1 MSGDPELWN
10 YRTGAEA
17 RQPLRKQSWNIP
29 SALAAASA
37 LTLAA
42 SALSSRR
49 QTWRQ
54 NDSIKLDL
62 TEKTASPSQERT
74 FESSTRVLALELQL
88 KGVLPPFESV
98 LEDHSRTVM
107 SPPGSLLLRPRGGKK
122 RSWSGRFRTEQ
133 SSRLFF
139 WWRRNPSAGLSAG
152 AAHYFIPD
160 RFAVFPLTFSNAR
173 SVPSPSFKVFRQTS
187 SVVYD
192 GSRPKHKEGLSA
204 GL

>member
-62 TEKTASPSQERT
+62 TEKNR
-74 FESSTRVLALELQL
+74 STVSRKDFWKLNSCPGLGAAI
-88 KGVLPPFESV
+88 VLPTFESV

-122 RSWSGRFRTEQ
+122 RSWTGRFRTEQ
-133 SSRLFF
+133 SSQLFF
-139 WWRRNPSAGLSAG
+139 WWRRNPSAGLSAA
-152 AAHYFIPD
+152 AAHYFLPD
-160 RFAVFPLTFSNAR
+160 RFAVFQLTFSNAR
-173 SVPSPSFKVFRQTS
+173 SMPSPSSKVFRQTS

-192 GSRPKHKEGLSA
+192 GSRPQHKEGLSA